1 MPYLVP
7 ILKQRAAET
16 RTAFVNTLQ
25 EKKKK
30 GSFYPLKVVFLW
42 SYEGLKMSIK
52 SS

>member
-16 RTAFVNTLQ
+16 RTAFVNILQ
-25 EKKKK
+25 EKKK